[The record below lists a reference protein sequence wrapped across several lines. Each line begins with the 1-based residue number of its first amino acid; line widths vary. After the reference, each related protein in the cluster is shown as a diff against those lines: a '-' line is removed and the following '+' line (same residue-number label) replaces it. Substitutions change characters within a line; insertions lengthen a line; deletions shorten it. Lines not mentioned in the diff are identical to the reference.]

1 MTTAARTTAQTSY
14 GALQGTE
21 DGGVLAFR
29 GVPFAQP
36 PVGPLRF
43 RAPER
48 AEPWSGVRD
57 ATRFG
62 PAAMQANDAASQMLG
77 IQLDQMGEDCLYL
90 NVWTPGLD
98 GRRPVMV
105 FIHGGA
111 FILGAGSQ
119 KVYNGAPFAA
129 RGDVVCV
136 TINYRLG
143 AFGFLR
149 GQAAGDST
157 LDAGGNEGMLDQM
170 AALRWVREEIAAFG
184 GDPDNITIFGESA
197 GSISVAALLT
207 MPAAKGL
214 FHKAILQS
222 GSLNLLTSP
231 EAAGNV
237 TTMLLND
244 LGIAPAEAGRLRDLP
259 ADELL
264 RAQAR
269 VATQS
274 AGLAFGPVADG
285 DAIPAAPFEAIADGS
300 ARGVPILVGTNRDEA
315 KLFALM
321 DPTLASLDDAG
332 LRTRLVAM
340 AGAGAADRL
349 IETYRGERSARGE
362 STTAKDLWAAIS
374 SDFMFRAGAMRLA
387 ELHARHSAAYAYLFT
402 WESPALGGALGAA
415 HALELPFVFNTLDSG
430 DFNAFIGPVTPEMR
444 ALANVLQDTWTAFA
458 RTGKPAAS
466 ALPAWEGYTA
476 ERRTTMLLGSSF
488 ELVDAPLEAERAVW
502 EHTS

>member
-1 MTTAARTTAQTSY
+1 
-14 GALQGTE
+14 
-21 DGGVLAFR
+21 
-29 GVPFAQP
+29 
-36 PVGPLRF
+36 
-43 RAPER
+43 
-48 AEPWSGVRD
+48 
-57 ATRFG
+57 
-62 PAAMQANDAASQMLG
+62 
-77 IQLDQMGEDCLYL
+77 
-90 NVWTPGLD
+90 
-98 GRRPVMV
+98 
-105 FIHGGA
+105 
-111 FILGAGSQ
+111 
-119 KVYNGAPFAA
+119 
-129 RGDVVCV
+129 
-136 TINYRLG
+136 
-143 AFGFLR
+143 
-149 GQAAGDST
+149 
-157 LDAGGNEGMLDQM
+157 
-170 AALRWVREEIAAFG
+170 
-184 GDPDNITIFGESA
+184 
-197 GSISVAALLT
+197 